1 MTIGYGPRIVTDGLV
16 LALDAADRNSFDDDE
31 NLLTY
36 SEQFNDASW
45 FKNNYNVTANATSA
59 PDGTLTADK
68 LIAINAST
76 FHDLFKSPGLS
87 SNTYTLSIFAKA
99 AEQSFI
105 QLRIDDGVLSRVA
118 MFNLSTGSVSSSSN
132 VTSPTITS
140 YPNGW
145 YRCSITVTTN
155 IINVVFNGFPTSSN
169 ATYSGDG
176 VSGVFIWGAQF
187 EYGSSA
193 SPYYATTSTAKN
205 RGTILTDLTGNS
217 NTGTLTNSPTYN
229 SSNFGSIVFDGSND
243 GIQLPGTNL
252 SLNQMTISSWN
263 YSTNYNQNGFMFEKT
278 TNNSVNTQYSL
289 FFNGDNTIYYRTY
302 GISPTGD
309 LAVYTTS
316 AGVVNNQW
324 NNVVATFDGTN
335 KRIYVNGVLAATSV
349 TLSGTVTQN
358 TTGAAYIGIYGNF
371 AGYPFNGR
379 ISNTQIYNR
388 SLTAAEIQQ
397 NFQALRGRFGI

>member
-1 MTIGYGPRIVTDGLV
+1 VGVYSGPEITSDGLV
-16 LALDAADRNSFDDDE
+16 LALDAGNSKGFDDDE

-169 ATYSGDG
+169 ANYSGDG

-193 SPYYATTSTAKN
+193 SPYYPTTATTKT
-205 RGTILTDLTGNS
+205 RGTTLIDMTGRGNS
-217 NTGTLTNSPTYN
+217 GTLTNGPTYSSANGGSLVFDGTNDTIITGNSGITGNNPWSISIWVNVNISENGAGRQGWIIWEGSAGQNTNELISIGVNGGKVEVAHWNNDTVFSN
-229 SSNFGSIVFDGSND
+229 SSITFGTFQNIVVTFDGSNEKIYINSINTDNKTTSLSVTD
-243 GIQLPGTNL
+243 GFWYLASAANA
-252 SLNQMTISSWN
+252 
-263 YSTNYNQNGFMFEKT
+263 NGFL
-278 TNNSVNTQYSL
+278 NCN
-289 FFNGDNTIYYRTY
+289 
-302 GISPTGD
+302 ISQ
-309 LAVYTTS
+309 AS
-316 AGVVNNQW
+316 
-324 NNVVATFDGTN
+324 
-335 KRIYVNGVLAATSV
+335 
-349 TLSGTVTQN
+349 
-358 TTGAAYIGIYGNF
+358 
-371 AGYPFNGR
+371 
-379 ISNTQIYNR
+379 IYNR
-388 SLTAAEIQQ
+388 ALTAAEIQQ
-397 NFQALRGRFGI
+397 NFNALRGRFGI